1 MAARRS
7 RSRFLACQS
16 RELKRENGVRNA
28 SLWCALL
35 GVEKTVIEDV
45 EFAEAAE
52 AVIAHVRPRR
62 PAKGRCGVCGG
73 RAPWYDRGEGRRRWR
88 GLDMGTIR
96 VYLEADAP
104 RVACPAHVPTVR
116 QVPWA
121 RHGAGHTR
129 GFDQQVALGSATA
142 SLTGATSSGQVRAD

>member
-1 MAARRS
+1 M
-7 RSRFLACQS
+7 
-16 RELKRENGVRNA
+16 GTA

-35 GVEKTVIEDV
+35 GVEKTVIEDG
-45 EFAEAAE
+45 EAAE
-52 AVIAHVRPRR
+52 AVIAHVRPGR
-62 PAKGRCGVCGG
+62 PANGRCGVCGG

-104 RVACPAHVPTVR
+104 RVACPAHGPTVR

>member
-16 RELKRENGVRNA
+16 RELKRENGVGNA

-45 EFAEAAE
+45 EAAE

-73 RAPWYDRGEGRRRWR
+73 RAP
-88 GLDMGTIR
+88 
-96 VYLEADAP
+96 
-104 RVACPAHVPTVR
+104 
-116 QVPWA
+116 
-121 RHGAGHTR
+121 
-129 GFDQQVALGSATA
+129 
-142 SLTGATSSGQVRAD
+142 

>member
-1 MAARRS
+1 V
-7 RSRFLACQS
+7 
-16 RELKRENGVRNA
+16 GNA

-45 EFAEAAE
+45 E

-104 RVACPAHVPTVR
+104 RVACPAHGPTVR
-116 QVPWA
+116 QVPSA
-121 RHGAGHTR
+121 LHGAGHTR